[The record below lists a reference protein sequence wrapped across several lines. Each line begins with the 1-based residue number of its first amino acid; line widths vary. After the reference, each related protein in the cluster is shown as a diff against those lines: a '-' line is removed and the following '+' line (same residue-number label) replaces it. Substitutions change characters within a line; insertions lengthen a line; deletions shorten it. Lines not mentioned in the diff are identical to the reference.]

1 MKYLRFMIN
10 EILTESQHISDD
22 VRGLTFEMFD
32 EIGEN
37 LKRVEF
43 KPVNELNKFI
53 KVGNVT
59 IKKTLFDNANV
70 NFNVTFYNF
79 TIPDEFNELSD
90 YYSEGKSVCIDSR
103 GKNFLSTLNIVL
115 KSGVLVKEKNID
127 TISHELLHIYEQNK
141 IRDEF
146 KEKFSNTTNKTLMFS
161 SNEAERKL
169 GEVFYLSSNSEQD
182 SFLNGAYNEM
192 MSNLSPNVEECF
204 KKTILYNK
212 LERFDTLL
220 EFFEKEDVS
229 EILRNYYNITYEYF
243 LKYIRS
249 KFSILKKKTAV
260 VLDKVNKEKIKQNW
274 R

>member
-1 MKYLRFMIN
+1 
-10 EILTESQHISDD
+10 
-22 VRGLTFEMFD
+22 
-32 EIGEN
+32 
-37 LKRVEF
+37 
-43 KPVNELNKFI
+43 
-53 KVGNVT
+53 
-59 IKKTLFDNANV
+59 
-70 NFNVTFYNF
+70 
-79 TIPDEFNELSD
+79 
-90 YYSEGKSVCIDSR
+90 
-103 GKNFLSTLNIVL
+103 VL

-161 SNEAERKL
+161 SNEVERKL